1 MTGELAFKFRD
12 HWYTQV
18 SRQPLYNPKVDTKQ
32 GIIDSII
39 TFDKM
44 NNRTFN
50 YSDRKDAL
58 RAMKKEDLVEML
70 LTGKGYMV
78 SRQQAHDDISVMIDD
93 DRSLLYPCIFT
104 PRKEVSQHHHPCR
117 NRCRSCWCPPA
128 GTITY

>member
-58 RAMKKEDLVEML
+58 HAMKKENLVEML
-70 LTGKGYMV
+70 LTGKG
-78 SRQQAHDDISVMIDD
+78 
-93 DRSLLYPCIFT
+93 
-104 PRKEVSQHHHPCR
+104 
-117 NRCRSCWCPPA
+117 
-128 GTITY
+128 